1 MELGSNEAVKRAVAA
16 GLGLGLISKFGVE
29 PDVRAG
35 FIEVLDVAGW
45 ECRRPLTVFYRDE
58 RYLPAAQRAFL
69 RFIQEERPD

>member
-1 MELGSNEAVKRAVAA
+1 MELRDTGR
-16 GLGLGLISKFGVE
+16 F
-29 PDVRAG
+29 DDG
-35 FIEVLDVAGW
+35 FIGVLDVAGW